1 MLTERA
7 LESFKQFVE
16 TNIAYAMVEYGGTMH
31 KAKIL
36 TRERLKDGRVA
47 LSISITPEASGTKQ
61 LRKFSCTI
69 RLVSCGR
76 KRAKQSS

>member
-47 LSISITPEASGTKQ
+47 LSISITPEASQQ

>member
-36 TRERLKDGRVA
+36 TRERLKDGSEALVMYMGGGFRQYLAVQRVM
-47 LSISITPEASGTKQ
+47 E
-61 LRKFSCTI
+61 
-69 RLVSCGR
+69 
-76 KRAKQSS
+76 

>member
-36 TRERLKDGRVA
+36 TRERLKTAG
-47 LSISITPEASGTKQ
+47 
-61 LRKFSCTI
+61 
-69 RLVSCGR
+69 
-76 KRAKQSS
+76 

>member
-47 LSISITPEASGTKQ
+47 LSISIIPGSIGDHNNYENSVVRYG
-61 LRKFSCTI
+61 
-69 RLVSCGR
+69 
-76 KRAKQSS
+76 

>member
-31 KAKIL
+31 KAKIFK
-36 TRERLKDGRVA
+36 RRQGSVEYFHYPG
-47 LSISITPEASGTKQ
+47 SIGDHNNYENSVVRYG
-61 LRKFSCTI
+61 
-69 RLVSCGR
+69 
-76 KRAKQSS
+76 

>member
-47 LSISITPEASGTKQ
+47 LSISITPGSIGDHNNYENSVVRYG
-61 LRKFSCTI
+61 
-69 RLVSCGR
+69 
-76 KRAKQSS
+76 

>member
-36 TRERLKDGRVA
+36 TRERLKV
-47 LSISITPEASGTKQ
+47 
-61 LRKFSCTI
+61 SCTI

-76 KRAKQSS
+76 KRAKQSN

>member
-47 LSISITPEASGTKQ
+47 LSISD
-61 LRKFSCTI
+61 RKS
-69 RLVSCGR
+69 VV
-76 KRAKQSS
+76 

>member
-36 TRERLKDGRVA
+36 TRERLKDGRVFP
-47 LSISITPEASGTKQ
+47 LPRKYRGPQQ

>member
-36 TRERLKDGRVA
+36 TRERLKDGSVEYFHYPG
-47 LSISITPEASGTKQ
+47 SIGDHNNYENSVVRYG
-61 LRKFSCTI
+61 
-69 RLVSCGR
+69 
-76 KRAKQSS
+76 